1 MRCTRCD
8 GLAVPQAVGIA
19 PDGTV
24 VFGWCLQCLADSD
37 CDLVEV
43 AAVGLGDLRLS
54 FTAGRPTRQP
64 QRVAVSASGG
74 IDESQWIISIVAFLM
89 VASGLILLTA
99 GVFTGAQTPAVSSS
113 LGNGSPALLGVGGGV
128 MALLGLALL
137 LVAAFR
143 DWLPGTFMLILL
155 SWLSFMI
162 GLGILAQGIFDYQP
176 RRNIAIVLGSGV
188 ALVIS
193 ATALMLA
200 RSQKRKVRSGHFSP
214 PWQVASKSGWS
225 NAGGTSRLH

>member
-24 VFGWCLQCLADSD
+24 VFGWCRQCLADTD

-43 AAVGLGDLRLS
+43 AAVGLADLRLS
-54 FTAGRPTRQP
+54 FTSGSPARHPPRAG
-64 QRVAVSASGG
+64 VSMPGR

-89 VASGLILLTA
+89 VACGLILLTA
-99 GVFTGAQTPAVSSS
+99 GVFTAAQPPADSSP
-113 LGNGSPALLGVGGGV
+113 LGNGSPALLGVGGGLL
-128 MALLGLALL
+128 ALLGLALL
-137 LVAAFR
+137 LAASFR
-143 DWLPGTFMLILL
+143 DWLPSTFMLVLL
-155 SWLSFMI
+155 SWLSFLI

-176 RRNIAIVLGSGV
+176 RRNIPVVLSSGV

-193 ATALMLA
+193 ATALILA
-200 RSQKRKVRSGHFSP
+200 RSQKRKVRSGHFSA
-214 PWQVASKSGWS
+214 PWKVAPKTGWT
-225 NAGGTSRLH
+225 AGGTSRLH

>member
-8 GLAVPQAVGIA
+8 GFAVPQAVGIA

-24 VFGWCLQCLADSD
+24 VFGWCRQCLADTD

-43 AAVGLGDLRLS
+43 AAAGPADLRLS
-54 FTAGRPTRQP
+54 FTSGRSTRQP
-64 QRVAVSASGG
+64 QRAGASPTSG

-89 VASGLILLTA
+89 VAGGLILLTA
-99 GVFTGAQTPAVSSS
+99 GVFTGGQPPADASS

-128 MALLGLALL
+128 MAMLGLTLL
-137 LVAAFR
+137 IVASFR
-143 DWLPGTFMLILL
+143 DWLPGTFMLVLL
-155 SWLSFMI
+155 SWLSFVI

-176 RRNIAIVLGSGV
+176 RRNVSIVLGSGV

-193 ATALMLA
+193 AAALMLA
-200 RSQKRKVRSGHFSP
+200 RSQKRKVKSGHFSA
-214 PWQVASKSGWS
+214 PWKVAPKSGWS

>member
-24 VFGWCLQCLADSD
+24 VFGWCRQCLADTD

-43 AAVGLGDLRLS
+43 AAAGPADLRLS
-54 FTAGRPTRQP
+54 FTAARLTRQP
-64 QRVAVSASGG
+64 QRAGVSPAGG

-99 GVFTGAQTPAVSSS
+99 GVFTAAQPPADSSS

-128 MALLGLALL
+128 TALLGLALL
-137 LVAAFR
+137 LAASYR
-143 DWLPGTFMLILL
+143 DWLPGAFMLVLL
-155 SWLSFMI
+155 SWLSFLI
-162 GLGILAQGIFDYQP
+162 GLGILVQGIFDYQP
-176 RRNIAIVLGSGV
+176 RRNIPIVLGSGV

-193 ATALMLA
+193 VAALMLA
-200 RSQKRKVRSGHFSP
+200 RSQKRKVRSGHFSV
-214 PWQVASKSGWS
+214 PWKVAPQSGWS

>member
-24 VFGWCLQCLADSD
+24 VFGWCRQCLADTD
-37 CDLVEV
+37 CALVEV
-43 AAVGLGDLRLS
+43 AAGGPADLRLS
-54 FTAGRPTRQP
+54 FTSGRSSRQP
-64 QRVAVSASGG
+64 PRAGVVAAND
-74 IDESQWIISIVAFLM
+74 IDESHWIISIVSFLM
-89 VASGLILLTA
+89 VACGLILLTA
-99 GVFTGAQTPAVSSS
+99 GVFTAAQPRADSSS

-137 LVAAFR
+137 LVASFR
-143 DWLPGTFMLILL
+143 DWLPGTFMLVVL
-155 SWLSFMI
+155 SWLSFLI

-176 RRNIAIVLGSGV
+176 RRNIPIVLGSGV

-193 ATALMLA
+193 AAALMLA
-200 RSQKRKVRSGHFSP
+200 RSQKRKVKSGPLSA
-214 PWQVASKSGWS
+214 PWKVTPKSGWS

>member
-1 MRCTRCD
+1 
-8 GLAVPQAVGIA
+8 VGIA

-24 VFGWCLQCLADSD
+24 VFGWCRQCLADTD

-43 AAVGLGDLRLS
+43 AAAGLADLHLS
-54 FTAGRPTRQP
+54 FTPGRSTRQP
-64 QRVAVSASGG
+64 QRAGVAASGG

-99 GVFTGAQTPAVSSS
+99 GVFTGAQPPADSSS

-128 MALLGLALL
+128 LALLGLALL
-137 LVAAFR
+137 LVSSFR
-143 DWLPGTFMLILL
+143 DWLPGSFMLVLL
-155 SWLSFMI
+155 SWLSFLI

-176 RRNIAIVLGSGV
+176 RRNIPIVLGSGV

-200 RSQKRKVRSGHFSP
+200 RSLKRKVRSGPLSAP
-214 PWQVASKSGWS
+214 LKVAPKSGWS